1 MKPIHKKGNDTDLKN
16 CGGIVKSSCLSK
28 LFSKILHNRIE
39 KHINYNNI
47 MKENQTG
54 FRKQYRTSD
63 HILTLRSIIEK
74 LFKKNSY
81 LFTCFVD
88 FEKAFD
94 TAWRDAL
101 FKKLKHVGIHGKILS
116 ILENMYS
123 EVNYAIKLP
132 YGLTDSVSS
141 STGLKQDC
149 VLSPS
154 LFNLYVN
161 DLPSF
166 FSRNHDPVI
175 IGKYGTNVWMYADD
189 LVLMSVSK
197 EGLQKCLDD
206 LHSYCKNGS

>member
-1 MKPIHKKGNDTDLKN
+1 MN
-16 CGGIVKSSCLSK
+16 
-28 LFSKILHNRIE
+28 
-39 KHINYNNI
+39 
-47 MKENQTG
+47 ENQTG

-63 HILTLRSIIEK
+63 HISTLRSIIEK

-94 TAWRDAL
+94 TVWRDAL
-101 FKKLKHVGIHGKILS
+101 FKKLKHMGIHGKILS

-123 EVNYAIKLP
+123 EVHYAIKLP

-141 STGLKQDC
+141 STGLKQGC
-149 VLSPS
+149 VLSPL

-161 DLPSF
+161 DLPSC

-175 IGKYGTNVWMYADD
+175 IGKYVTNVLMYADD
-189 LVLMSVSK
+189 LVLMSLSK

-206 LHSYCKNGS
+206 LHSYRKKWKL